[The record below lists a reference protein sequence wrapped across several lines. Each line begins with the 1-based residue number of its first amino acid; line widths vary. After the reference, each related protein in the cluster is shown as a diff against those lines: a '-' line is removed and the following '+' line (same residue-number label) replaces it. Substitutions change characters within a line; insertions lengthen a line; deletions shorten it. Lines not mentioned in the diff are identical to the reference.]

1 MFKSRG
7 TYVVFGRTRRE
18 LSRHDR
24 LSEAKE
30 AAGKDAPHKLKW
42 KKCTFKGQ
50 DGEWHTE
57 YVSNDSQTIK
67 LEPAVEES
75 K

>member
-7 TYVVFGRTRRE
+7 TYIVFGRTNRE
-18 LSRHDR
+18 LSRHAR

-30 AAGKDAPHKLKW
+30 AAGKDSHHKLKW

-50 DGEWHTE
+50 DGDWHTE
-57 YVSNDSQTIK
+57 YVSNDAQTIK
-67 LEPAVEES
+67 LETAS
-75 K
+75 ND

>member
-7 TYVVFGRTRRE
+7 TYVVFGRTHRE
-18 LSRHDR
+18 LSRHER

-42 KKCTFKGQ
+42 KKTVFKGQ
-50 DGEWHTE
+50 DGVWHTE
-57 YVSNDSQTIK
+57 YVSNDAQTIK
-67 LEPAVEES
+67 LETTS
-75 K
+75 ND